1 MLPAIF
7 EFSTT
12 TLSVFFCAIAIKL
25 ADDYLDRDLDTLT
38 GRKNW
43 AHFLE
48 NGTMFYAMLMLIIAA
63 GLNPLISM
71 PLFLSSYIIGM
82 FNDFTQVFPSKL
94 SGWQESLLILIIG
107 IIIFKWEYMLFS
119 LLFIIAVQ
127 LIDDCI
133 DYKIDTMAG
142 HRNFAHK
149 IGIIESLLI
158 AGLAI
163 LSAAWLNE
171 RIFAP
176 VLCGTILFYLGL
188 FYKEATR

>member
-7 EFSTT
+7 EFLTT
-12 TLSVFFCAIAIKL
+12 ALSVFFCAIAIKL

-38 GRKNW
+38 GRRNW
-43 AHFLE
+43 AHFLGI
-48 NGTMFYAMLMLIIAA
+48 GTMFYAILMLIIAA
-63 GLNPLISM
+63 GLNSLISM

-82 FNDFTQVFPSKL
+82 FNDLKQVFPSKL
-94 SGWQESLLILIIG
+94 SGWQESVIILIIG
-107 IIIFKWEYMLFS
+107 IILFKWQYMLFS
-119 LLFIIAVQ
+119 LLFIMAVQ

-133 DYKIDTMAG
+133 DYKADTMAG

-149 IGIIESLLI
+149 FGVIESLLI
-158 AGLAI
+158 AGLGI

-171 RIFAP
+171 AIFAP